1 MYIYWPCHVVA
12 CGILVP
18 QPGIEPKPS
27 TMKSPSPNHWRAR
40 EFPVLHI
47 SFACIK
53 KKKIYEHDLIY
64 PHLFQV
70 RAESYSACKETES
83 NDITYT

>member
-1 MYIYWPCHVVA
+1 MYLYWQCQYMVVA

-18 QPGIEPKPS
+18 QPGIEHKPS

-47 SFACIK
+47 SLACI
-53 KKKIYEHDLIY
+53 
-64 PHLFQV
+64 
-70 RAESYSACKETES
+70 
-83 NDITYT
+83 